1 MWVIVIGIS
10 HGVSINFIYVI
21 FFTQNFGKHLESCK
35 NFSNHNSNNEKVLI
49 IGLKTLY
56 RLMSWPW
63 TYVVARISKCIHLY
77 TCPLLIVSCLNQLC
91 CFLFRELM
99 QHSSE
104 ISDVCSWDNCS
115 EYDLR
120 ILCSCMT
127 WWFNIYSGISMR
139 IWIFSLFFRDMF
151 IELSCCA
158 WYDYVWWFS
167 NS

>member
-1 MWVIVIGIS
+1 MILDLDCLIFFL
-10 HGVSINFIYVI
+10 SINSLPSFLGGDVGYSDRNLTWCEHKFHLCHI
-21 FFTQNFGKHLESCK
+21 FYSKLWEAFGIFCK

-127 WWFNIYSGISMR
+127 W
-139 IWIFSLFFRDMF
+139 
-151 IELSCCA
+151 
-158 WYDYVWWFS
+158 
-167 NS
+167 